1 MQLPDA
7 QVGPALPR
15 GEDLPQEEAFV
26 PVPLGEPPPWLIWF
40 VGGVLVAAAGALLL
54 VASGSVISL
63 NIPFL
68 PLLLLVILALF
79 CLDRA
84 FRRVNGR

>member
-1 MQLPDA
+1 
-7 QVGPALPR
+7 
-15 GEDLPQEEAFV
+15 
-26 PVPLGEPPPWLIWF
+26 
-40 VGGVLVAAAGALLL
+40 VLVAAAGALLL